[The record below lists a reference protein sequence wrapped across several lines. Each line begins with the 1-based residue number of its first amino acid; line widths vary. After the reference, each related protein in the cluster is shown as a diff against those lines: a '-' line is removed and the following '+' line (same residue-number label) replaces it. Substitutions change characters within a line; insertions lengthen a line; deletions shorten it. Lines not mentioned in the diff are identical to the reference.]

1 MATHVK
7 VLASFFVVIAILLL
21 AGAFFL
27 PLILGL
33 LGTLVSS
40 SNEPD
45 AATVGA
51 FLGLTGAVLSAV
63 MLCIALPFGIC
74 AYGLFKVRPWARI
87 MGIIMSAIALT
98 QIPFGTLVGIYGL
111 IVLFQK
117 KTEEL
122 FVVQPA

>member
-27 PLILGL
+27 PLILGFV
-33 LGTLVSS
+33 GTVVSS

-51 FLGLTGAVLSAV
+51 FLGLTGAVLSIV
-63 MLCIALPFGIC
+63 LVCMALPYGIC
-74 AYGLFKVRPWARI
+74 AFGLFKLRPWARI
-87 MGIIMSAIALT
+87 MAIIMCAIALT
-98 QIPFGTLVGIYGL
+98 SVPFGTLIGIYGL

-122 FVVQPA
+122 FVASPA

>member
-27 PLILGL
+27 PHILGL
-33 LGTLVSS
+33 VGSVVSS

-51 FLGLTGAVLSAV
+51 FLGLTGAVLSMV
-63 MLCIALPFGIC
+63 LVCMALPYGIC
-74 AYGLFKVRPWARI
+74 AYGLFKLRPWARI
-87 MGIIMSAIALT
+87 MAIIMSAIALT
-98 QIPFGTLVGIYGL
+98 SVPFGTLLGIYGL

-117 KTEEL
+117 QTEQL
-122 FVVQPA
+122 FAVQPA

>member
-7 VLASFFVVIAILLL
+7 VLASLFVVMAVLLL

-27 PLILGL
+27 PLIMGL
-33 LGTLVSS
+33 IGTLVGTSGD
-40 SNEPD
+40 PD

-51 FLGLTGAVLSAV
+51 FLGFTGIVLSV
-63 MLCIALPFGIC
+63 VLVCIGLPYAIC
-74 AYGLFKVRPWARI
+74 AYGLFKLRPWARI
-87 MGIIMSAIALT
+87 MAIILCAIALT
-98 QIPFGTLVGIYGL
+98 SVPFGTLAGIYGL

-122 FVVQPA
+122 FVARPA